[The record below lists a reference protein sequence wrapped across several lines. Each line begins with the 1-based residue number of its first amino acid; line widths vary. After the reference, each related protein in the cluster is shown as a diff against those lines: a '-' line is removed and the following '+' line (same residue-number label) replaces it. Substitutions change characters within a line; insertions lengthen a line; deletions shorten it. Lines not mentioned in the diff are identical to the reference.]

1 MPFSMGTNIF
11 GPSKTKDQKR
21 KQKFTNKEGVGPR
34 EVPFGQPHLTL
45 KACKNKNKTRN
56 K

>member
-34 EVPFGQPHLTL
+34 EVALRATSPDP
-45 KACKNKNKTRN
+45 
-56 K
+56 